1 MMYWCEDSMDP
12 VIYEAQM
19 DGTSIRPFVTEK
31 IEYPVSLV
39 VDVPSQRLFWAD
51 YKKNSI
57 ESIRVD
63 QTYVENIHIHQTRM
77 VVTDSRQFASLTR
90 PVSIDVFEGSVFG
103 LMNITGTLFK
113 VDKYNRKIL
122 GNSSAHVILK
132 DNIPKITK
140 LRLYQE
146 NRQIPMTPGA

>member
-1 MMYWCEDSMDP
+1 MIYWCEDAIDP
-12 VIYEAQM
+12 VIYEARM
-19 DGTSIRPFVTEK
+19 DGTSRRAFVTEK

-63 QTYVENIHIHQTRM
+63 QKSRM
-77 VVTDSRQFASLTR
+77 VVIDSREFASLTR
-90 PVSIDVFEGSVFG
+90 PVSIDVFEGFVFG

-113 VDKYNRKIL
+113 VDKYNRKNQ
-122 GNSSAHVILK
+122 NSSSTHVILR
-132 DNIPKITK
+132 DNIQKSTK